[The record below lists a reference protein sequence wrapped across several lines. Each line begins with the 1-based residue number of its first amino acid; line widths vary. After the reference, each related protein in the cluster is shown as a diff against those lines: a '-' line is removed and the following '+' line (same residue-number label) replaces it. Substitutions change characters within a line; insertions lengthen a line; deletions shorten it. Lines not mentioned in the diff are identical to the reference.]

1 MKIQKQHLCYSFFT
15 GIDETATVDLK
26 RPKPEELALNSE
38 VLLKCQINGNPDL
51 LFDWYRNT
59 FRLAEEQQ
67 KEAKYC
73 ILTELTILWT
83 CLLALDNSLHLF

>member
-67 KEAKYC
+67 KRGK
-73 ILTELTILWT
+73 ILHTRRAYNTPDMLTRIR
-83 CLLALDNSLHLF
+83 